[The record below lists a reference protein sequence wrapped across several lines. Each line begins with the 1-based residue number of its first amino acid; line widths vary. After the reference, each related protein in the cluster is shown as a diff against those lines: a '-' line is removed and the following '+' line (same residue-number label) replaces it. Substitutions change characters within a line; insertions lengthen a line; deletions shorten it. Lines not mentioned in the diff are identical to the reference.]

1 MAGHKLD
8 RLSSDVTFELA
19 EIFRTLKEPRVTRY
33 LLTIVR
39 VEITND
45 LSYATIHVGAMEG
58 IEAAKE
64 AVKGLISASGYIRR
78 ELAARVK
85 MRKVPE
91 LRFVADDSIEHSA
104 HIARMLES
112 IKTEDGEQQDD

>member
-1 MAGHKLD
+1 MAGFKID
-8 RLSSDVTFELA
+8 RLASDFTFQLSDL
-19 EIFRTLKEPRVTRY
+19 FRGLKDPRVTGC

-45 LSYATIHVGAMEG
+45 LSYATVYVGAMEG
-58 IEAAKE
+58 LEAAKT
-64 AVKGLISASGYIRR
+64 AVKGLQSASGYLRR

-85 MRKVPE
+85 VRKMPE

-112 IKTEDGEQQDD
+112 LHTEDEQHD

>member
-1 MAGHKLD
+1 
-8 RLSSDVTFELA
+8 
-19 EIFRTLKEPRVTRY
+19 
-33 LLTIVR
+33 
-39 VEITND
+39 
-45 LSYATIHVGAMEG
+45 MEG